1 MPSITGVYHGKED
14 SQRHRLGSNPRCG
27 GRLVEANHGLFSA
40 AVNGS
45 DRLSAGDEIMQVMT
59 DYLSEHEKVVLYT
72 VLNGIGTALLP
83 VSLDHCIVAI
93 LSNLSA

>member
-1 MPSITGVYHGKED
+1 M
-14 SQRHRLGSNPRCG
+14 
-27 GRLVEANHGLFSA
+27 VEANHGLFSA

-59 DYLSEHEKVVLYT
+59 DYLSEHEKFVLYT
-72 VLNGIGTALLP
+72 ALNGIGTALLP

>member
-1 MPSITGVYHGKED
+1 
-14 SQRHRLGSNPRCG
+14 
-27 GRLVEANHGLFSA
+27 
-40 AVNGS
+40 
-45 DRLSAGDEIMQVMT
+45 MQVMT

-72 VLNGIGTALLP
+72 ALNGIGTALLP